1 MPGRRVSVWECFCRI
16 VGLEGEMSFKVGG
29 KPPTPPFFLFF
40 SLFFSFEGRASVQD
54 QKEDEGEEE
63 GAIWRAGSRHAL
75 LMCTSTTK
83 MKKMKPTRRSKK
95 KGKRKKEPED
105 EAMKRAGRRRGHQT
119 CTITTV
125 KKRSNKKV
133 VPSWIFFACGGPN
146 NKGDP
151 GSPSKAFAR
160 TKTAGRNQTE
170 QPRFT
175 GK

>member
-1 MPGRRVSVWECFCRI
+1 M
-16 VGLEGEMSFKVGG
+16 
-29 KPPTPPFFLFF
+29 
-40 SLFFSFEGRASVQD
+40 QD
-54 QKEDEGEEE
+54 QKEDEGEEEEE

-105 EAMKRAGRRRGHQT
+105 EAMKCAGLRRGDEV

-133 VPSWIFFACGGPN
+133 VPSWIF
-146 NKGDP
+146 
-151 GSPSKAFAR
+151 
-160 TKTAGRNQTE
+160 GR
-170 QPRFT
+170 
-175 GK
+175 